1 MFLVFKGCF
10 NKHGCNFDDVSEFCY
25 SGLLKLMVFWNGGYG
40 IITCR
45 FYVGLVILSKF
56 GNSSISMRGVI
67 ITSIL

>member
-10 NKHGCNFDDVSEFCY
+10 NKHGCNFDDVSEFYY
-25 SGLLKLMVFWNGGYG
+25 SGLLKLMVFWNRGYE

-45 FYVGLVILSKF
+45 FYVGLVMLPKF